1 MPTTRTPA
9 SPPPHDWGVATVDV
23 DADLD
28 RVGVPAMRPSPEALA
43 TLHEAHVRTIPFE
56 NVDIQLGHTPSLQL
70 SDITDKLVRRRR
82 GGYCFEHGLLFAACL
97 ERLGY
102 QVTRGMAR
110 VRPDSPHGSRTHLVL
125 FVDVAG
131 TRFLADPGFGSGLL
145 MPLPLEDGATT
156 EHGGWPYRLRRDGQ
170 LWRLEK
176 PDEHGEWVAAHAFDE
191 TPQRPIDYVVANHF
205 TATHSHSPFTQRL
218 IVQRLDRGSCRK
230 LFGNRLLVEHATR
243 PSGQPRAVAADELD
257 EVLRWLDIVLDE
269 DELTRLRQVYAGTEP
284 PGA

>member
-23 DADLD
+23 DAYLD

-156 EHGGWPYRLRRDGQ
+156 EHGGWPYRLRRDGR
-170 LWRLEK
+170 LWRLEN
-176 PDEHGEWVAAHAFDE
+176 P
-191 TPQRPIDYVVANHF
+191 TS
-205 TATHSHSPFTQRL
+205 T
-218 IVQRLDRGSCRK
+218 GSGWR
-230 LFGNRLLVEHATR
+230 RMPSTR
-243 PSGQPRAVAADELD
+243 PHSGRSTTWSPTTSPPPTRIPRSPSGSSCNGSTAAAAANSSATDCSWNTPRALRPAARGGRRRARRGPPLGH
-257 EVLRWLDIVLDE
+257 RPDE